1 MNDETIM
8 KVIKDVRSVVSHILS
23 SGSRINRLK
32 SLSEQSI
39 DKKDLVL
46 DIDIRWWSTSK
57 MLRRAMEFQKEFTIL
72 VPILV
77 EEEVKHK
84 RTPKFGMIC
93 EDSWDKVNI
102 ISDFLDYFEEGSKIL
117 MKNSFMSVGRQGVI
131 YDSLIQQCEKEI
143 LKYSND
149 LWIQSGLI
157 ACRKCL
163 GKYYSAG
170 SLVNIA
176 AMYLDPRYKS
186 VSFLSKGY
194 ILDAEENTKK

>member
-1 MNDETIM
+1 
-8 KVIKDVRSVVSHILS
+8 
-23 SGSRINRLK
+23 
-32 SLSEQSI
+32 
-39 DKKDLVL
+39 
-46 DIDIRWWSTSK
+46 
-57 MLRRAMEFQKEFTIL
+57 MEFQKEFTIL

-117 MKNSFMSVGRQGVI
+117 MKNSFMSVGRQCVI

-157 ACRKCL
+157 AWRKCL